1 VTSLPIRRFEI
12 NANERFINEMI
23 RLWWKY
29 QWTVSTSEMGNYLA
43 KLIRLQSI
51 VAYYPNKYSNI
62 QIFQLKDLQLINE
75 LIINDE
81 HIAGNHNVCDIY
93 CIEFNILFEIFNALI
108 ELPKPIVSKEAAMA
122 ILTRSIENDASINIV
137 S

>member
-1 VTSLPIRRFEI
+1 M

-29 QWTVSTSEMGNYLA
+29 QSTVPISEMGNYLA
-43 KLIRLQSI
+43 KLIRLQLI
-51 VAYYPNKYSNI
+51 VAYYPNKYPNM
-62 QIFQLKDLQLINE
+62 QIFQLKDLQLIND

-93 CIEFNILFEIFNALI
+93 CI
-108 ELPKPIVSKEAAMA
+108 
-122 ILTRSIENDASINIV
+122 
-137 S
+137 